1 LDLPAAG
8 AEALPATLEV
18 TLVDRQRMAEGDQI
32 KYQWKWTLRDKAI
45 KPPDKVAA
53 EMVGAAD
60 VRVID
65 AKVDPDDPNSGTFL
79 MTTTRLTRPATYDT
93 FITGEIKIDGRD
105 VDIVSRPISVEVQE
119 VPSTD
124 ETATASAR

>member
-8 AEALPATLEV
+8 AEALPASLEV
-18 TLVDRQRMAEGDQI
+18 SLIDRQRMTEGDQI
-32 KYQWKWTLRDKAI
+32 KYQWKWTLRDKSI
-45 KPPDKVAA
+45 KPPVKVAA

-65 AKVDPDDPNSGTFL
+65 AKVDPDDPNTGTFL
-79 MTTTRLTRPATYDT
+79 MTTTKLTRPATYDMY
-93 FITGEIKIDGRD
+93 ITAEIEINGRD

-119 VPSTD
+119 VQSAD
-124 ETATASAR
+124 ETATASSR